1 MLAPFRINN
10 IDVPVRTASDQPYR
24 LRKFRLRLFYGSE
37 VRQPNIEVRS
47 IMEVLISAL
56 VSGTDECNRALCG
69 PRDDMLLCRSWQGFY
84 SVLLDQE
91 NCFWHSALVKAAKE
105 RLKQVITFSGDKDI
119 SELCSDPPDI
129 ESLIAT
135 SKQELV
141 PSWFQNFN
149 KELIDVVAF
158 SEHEA
163 FDHPVACLVVV
174 SSKDKDPIDKFVDL
188 FNTNQLPP
196 LLNDG
201 AMDPKILK
209 YFLLVHDNQDGML
222 EKASGILSEMRSAFG
237 ANDCRLLCI
246 NSSADGAEEHQENLW
261 ASYKTSISNNKQYG
275 CFLNADDIEELRSTM
290 HDFSS
295 KHIIPHM
302 ELKIRVLNQQVYFVL
317 EVVWYTFSSIESQI
331 RVLGDYAFMLRDYE
345 LALSNYRLISTD
357 YKLDKAW
364 KHYAGVQE
372 MMGLAY
378 FMLDQA
384 RKDAEYCMENAFTT
398 YLKRRENKIIQGDII
413 LIHIHKK
420 DVTFITC
427 P

>member
-1 MLAPFRINN
+1 MDVAFFFITLTFIVYIPRLGCMIPGFRSFLCLLLVLWI
-10 IDVPVRTASDQPYR
+10 
-24 LRKFRLRLFYGSE
+24 LLL
-37 VRQPNIEVRS
+37 S
-47 IMEVLISAL
+47 I
-56 VSGTDECNRALCG
+56 
-69 PRDDMLLCRSWQGFY
+69 Q
-84 SVLLDQE
+84 
-91 NCFWHSALVKAAKE
+91 AAKE

-222 EKASGILSEMRSAFG
+222 EKASGILTEMRSTFG

-246 NSSADGAEEHQENLW
+246 NSSGDGAEEHQENLW
-261 ASYKTSISNNKQYG
+261 ASYKTSMSNNKQYG
-275 CFLNADDIEELRSTM
+275 CFLNADDIGELRSTM

-302 ELKIRVLNQQVYFVL
+302 EMKIRVLNQQVYFAL
-317 EVVWYTFSSIESQI
+317 GIVWYTFSSIESQI

-364 KHYAGVQE
+364 KHYAGVQ
-372 MMGLAY
+372 
-378 FMLDQA
+378 
-384 RKDAEYCMENAFTT
+384 AFIDSI
-398 YLKRRENKIIQGDII
+398 K
-413 LIHIHKK
+413 
-420 DVTFITC
+420 
-427 P
+427 